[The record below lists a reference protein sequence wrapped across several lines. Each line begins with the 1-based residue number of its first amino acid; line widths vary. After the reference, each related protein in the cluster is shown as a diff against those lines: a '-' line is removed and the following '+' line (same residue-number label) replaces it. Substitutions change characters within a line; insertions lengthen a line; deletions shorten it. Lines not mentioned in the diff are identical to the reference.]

1 MDPLTTAVVTIL
13 GKYAV
18 DKGASL
24 LKEAG
29 QAAADAAGKLFQK
42 VMERLKADPAEARN
56 AERFEKNPEAYQAP
70 IADAVDEKVKS
81 DADFAAQLKALLAE
95 YEKAASV
102 SITQTGSGAVAT
114 GGSVAAGAGGIAVGG
129 NVSGGIIVG
138 SGDTVTQTRTG
149 GVDIN
154 APGGTVNIEG
164 DVVGRDK
171 K

>member
-1 MDPLTTAVVTIL
+1 MDPLTSAIVTIL

-42 VMERLKADPAEARN
+42 VLDRLKADPTEAKN

-81 DADFAAQLKALLAE
+81 EPDFAAELKALLEEFQKAE
-95 YEKAASV
+95 RAAGV
-102 SITQTGSGAVAT
+102 SITTTGATATASSGGAAVGSISI
-114 GGSVAAGAGGIAVGG
+114 GGSV
-129 NVSGGIIVG
+129 SGSVTVQG
-138 SGDTVTQTRTG
+138 SSTPSD
-149 GVDIN
+149 
-154 APGGTVNIEG
+154 E
-164 DVVGRDK
+164 K